1 MSTNQGP
8 RGRLP
13 RSVYIKRRLWVLA
26 GLIAVIAIIVLL
38 IWRPGSSSGA
48 EKPKQNAAQSE
59 TSTPAPTTSAAE
71 KEASDEPVACTK
83 DNVEVV
89 AKTDKTTYASGE
101 LPKLSLTIT
110 NTGDAACTIDA
121 GTSQQV
127 FTITSGDDTY
137 WTSTDCQVEPTNAET
152 TIKPGKS
159 LTSEP
164 AIEWDRTR
172 SNPDTCDSDE
182 REPVPADG
190 ASYHLTTSIAG
201 IESKDTAQFA
211 LY

>member
-8 RGRLP
+8 RGRQP

-38 IWRPGSSSGA
+38 VWRPGSSSGA
-48 EKPKQNAAQSE
+48 EDSKNNASQSE
-59 TSTPAPTTSAAE
+59 TTKPSPKETAADEKTS
-71 KEASDEPVACTK
+71 SEPVACTK
-83 DNVEVV
+83 DNVEIV

-101 LPKLSLTIT
+101 KPKLSLTIT
-110 NTGDAACTIDA
+110 NIGDVACIIDV

-127 FTITSGDDTY
+127 FTITSGKDTY

-152 TIKPGKS
+152 TIEAGKS

-172 SNPDTCDSDE
+172 SNPDTCDAEKRDA
-182 REPVPADG
+182 VPADG
-190 ASYHLTTSIAG
+190 ASYHLKTSVAG
-201 IESKDTAQFA
+201 IESKDSAQFA

>member
-8 RGRLP
+8 HGRLP

-38 IWRPGSSSGA
+38 VWRPGSSSGA
-48 EKPKQNAAQSE
+48 DEQKSGTSQSE
-59 TSTPAPTTSAAE
+59 TTKPKATEAADDS
-71 KEASDEPVACTK
+71 KKSDEPVECTE
-83 DNVEVV
+83 DNVEVT
-89 AKTDKTTYASGE
+89 AETDKKSYASGE

-110 NTGDAACTIDA
+110 NVGDVPCTIDV

-127 FTITSGDDTY
+127 FTITSGKDTY

-152 TIKPGKS
+152 TIEAGKS

-172 SNPDTCDSDE
+172 SNPDTCDAEKRD
-182 REPVPADG
+182 PVPADG
-190 ASYHLTTSIAG
+190 ASYHLTTSVAG
-201 IESKDTAQFA
+201 IESDKTAQFA